1 MKIAILSTYFGTNV
15 GGAEVS
21 TKLFVDA
28 ISLRKGFSV
37 SVITANQKAAGNIPV
52 YKIPLF
58 RHYPK
63 PFIVF
68 DFRLVDYVIYLQIK
82 QILQKIK
89 PDILH
94 IQEFELSYP
103 AIKAAKSLGIKTII
117 TVRDHRFI
125 CNLPFFD
132 GDGEPIKN
140 YTRKQYI
147 TKLREISWQRYRI
160 KPLGN
165 FLYPFLRN
173 KSARFRYALNNADMI
188 VAVSCY
194 IKNIAAE
201 NGVSRDNI
209 NVIYNLAP
217 EVKDKSR
224 IRLNNKKSNN
234 GFTIFAPGR
243 LEEYKG
249 FHVLIK
255 AFAEVVKESEQCHA
269 SNYNGKGKH
278 DSLARSKGI
287 NLIIAGTGSY
297 EKELKALADKLC
309 LNDRIIFTGKIPL
322 SKIYENYANCDIVCS
337 PSLWAE
343 PISRVLWESFA
354 FNKPVIATSTG
365 GTPEIIKNMKTGI
378 LIKPNDTRELR
389 DAILSLINDKDLRKR
404 IVKNSSRFIKSHNN
418 RQLNLYIKL
427 YKMLMKDGK
436 QH

>member
-1 MKIAILSTYFGTNV
+1 MKVAILSTYLGTDL

-21 TKLFVDA
+21 TRLYVDEISHKKK
-28 ISLRKGFSV
+28 ISLSL
-37 SVITANQKAAGNIPV
+37 ITASQDATCNVPI

-58 RHYPK
+58 KHYPK
-63 PFIVF
+63 PFLVF
-68 DFRLVDYVIYLQIK
+68 DFNFVDYILYWQIR
-82 QILQKIK
+82 
-89 PDILH
+89 DILKKINPEILH
-94 IQEFELSYP
+94 VQELELSYP
-103 AIKAAKSLGIKTII
+103 AIRAARSLGIKTLI
-117 TVRDHRFI
+117 TLRDHRFI
-125 CNLPFFD
+125 CNLPLFD
-132 GDGEPIKN
+132 GSGEPIRN
-140 YTRKQYI
+140 YTKKQYLA
-147 TKLREISWQRYRI
+147 KLNDISWQRYKV

-165 FLYPFLRN
+165 LLYPFLRN
-173 KSARFRYALNNADMI
+173 KSVRFRYALKNADMI
-188 VAVSCY
+188 VAVSSY
-194 IKNIAAE
+194 IRNLAAD
-201 NGVSRDNI
+201 NGVSRDKI

-255 AFAEVVKESEQCHA
+255 AFAEVINQSKKYDNHGKNLQNNLHA
-269 SNYNGKGKH
+269 MK
-278 DSLARSKGI
+278 
-287 NLIIAGTGSY
+287 LIIAGTGNY

-309 LNDRIIFTGKIPL
+309 LNDRIRFTGKIPL
-322 SKIYENYANCDIVCS
+322 TKIYENYANCDIVCS

-365 GTPEIIKNMKTGI
+365 GTPEIVKNMKTGI
-378 LIKPNDTRELR
+378 LIKPNDVRELK

-427 YKMLMKDGK
+427 YKKMMKDGK